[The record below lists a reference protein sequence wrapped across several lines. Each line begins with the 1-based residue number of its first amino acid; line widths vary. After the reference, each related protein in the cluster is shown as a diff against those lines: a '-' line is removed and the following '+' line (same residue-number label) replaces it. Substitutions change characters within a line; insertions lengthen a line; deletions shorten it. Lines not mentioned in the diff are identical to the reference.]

1 MSRKKQFRE
10 RRITAV
16 FIIFLVMSAA
26 IMGRLFSLQILNH
39 GEYTRLARKQRGF
52 EEVLKPERGKIYFQ
66 DKNSNLILAAGN
78 KEWKTI
84 IADPRLIA
92 NSEETANNLSKILK
106 INKDEIIK
114 KIFKKEDPYEIIAKK
129 IDDDIADQ
137 IKNLDLEGITLESER
152 KRIYPLGRQA
162 SQILG
167 FVSYGNEEEEG
178 QYGLEEF
185 LDKDL
190 RGEKGFFAGE
200 KDTSGF
206 WIALGK
212 RILNPPKNGS
222 SAVLTIDQNIQS
234 KIELELETLKKKWGA
249 SGGHILVIDPKTG
262 RILAEAVDPSFD
274 PNEYSRVKNLSV
286 FLNPAVEST
295 FELGSVL
302 KPITMAGGLDNG
314 VITPETTYTDTGEV
328 KIKGYTIKNFDG
340 KAHGIQTMTQVLEQS
355 LNTGAMYVGNLL
367 GKERFKTNLE
377 KFGFGEKTGIDLP
390 GEVAGNISNL
400 SNMRDIDYATASF
413 GQGISVT
420 PLQLA
425 MAISAIANEGKLMKP
440 YIIDKIIDE
449 SGAEVKTEPQVKRE
463 VIKKETAEMLTKM
476 LVSVVR
482 VGYDNRAGVK
492 GYFVAGKTGTA
503 QIPRSDGK
511 GYSDKVI
518 HSFVGYAPAFN
529 PRFLILI
536 QLNEP
541 TGNRFAA
548 NTLPASF
555 RNLAGYILNYYEIPP
570 DEERSE

>member
-1 MSRKKQFRE
+1 MSRKKQLSE
-10 RRITAV
+10 RRITVV
-16 FIIFLVMSAA
+16 FVIFIVISAA
-26 IMGRLFSLQILNH
+26 IIGRLFSLQILNH

-52 EEVLKPERGKIYFQ
+52 EEILKPERGKIYFQ

-78 KEWKTI
+78 KEWKTV
-84 IADPRLIA
+84 IADPRAI
-92 NSEETANNLSKILK
+92 SDPEGTAEILAKILK
-106 INKDEIIK
+106 INKEEIIK
-114 KIFKKEDPYEIIAKK
+114 KISKKEDPYEIIAKK
-129 IDDDIADQ
+129 VDDDIADQ
-137 IKNLDLEGITLESER
+137 LKNFNLEGINLAPER
-152 KRIYPLGRQA
+152 KRIYPLGKQA
-162 SQILG
+162 AQVLG

-178 QYGLEEF
+178 QYGIERLLE
-185 LDKDL
+185 KSL
-190 RGEKGFFAGE
+190 RGETGFFAGE

-234 KIELELETLKKKWGA
+234 KIELELEALKKKWGA
-249 SGGHILVIDPKTG
+249 SSGHILVVEPKTG
-262 RILAEAVDPSFD
+262 KILAEAVDPSFD
-274 PNEYSRVKNLSV
+274 PNEYSKIKNLSV

-302 KPITMAGGLDNG
+302 KPVTMAGGLETG
-314 VITPETTYTDTGEV
+314 VVNPDTTYKDMGEV
-328 KIKGYTIKNFDG
+328 KIKGYTVKNFDG
-340 KAHGIQTMTQVLEQS
+340 KAHGVQTMTQVLEQS
-355 LNTGAMYVGNLL
+355 LNTGAIYVGNLL
-367 GKERFKTNLE
+367 GKEKFKANLE
-377 KFGFGEKTGIDLP
+377 KFGFGEKAGIDLP

-400 SNMRDIDYATASF
+400 NDMRDIDYATASF

-449 SGAEVKTEPQVKRE
+449 SGAEIKTEPQVKKE
-463 VIKKETAEMLTKM
+463 VIRKETAEMLTKM

-492 GYFVAGKTGTA
+492 GYFIAGKTGTA
-503 QIPRSDGK
+503 QIPKSDGR

-518 HSFVGYAPAFN
+518 HSFIGYAPAFN
-529 PRFLILI
+529 PRFLIFI

-555 RNLAGYILNYYEIPP
+555 RSLAEYILNYYEVPP
-570 DEERSE
+570 DEK